1 MSKDVIQPKAE
12 INLLELMQHHDDIHA
27 ALLELLFPCAHCG
40 GKAKISSG
48 YGNNSIYLSC
58 PCGVSVSGG
67 MLEVLTAWNRRM
79 ARTLIWIPNTRS
91 AWWRQ
96 NPNTQAFGLLPSRNL
111 QRSKPAWTSSK
122 KNSGG
127 RANEYFIGKP
137 CQP

>member
-67 MLEVLTAWNRRM
+67 MLEVLTAWNRRDGKDFDLNSEYAQRLVASESKYASFRASAVKEFAALQ
-79 ARTLIWIPNTRS
+79 ARVDE
-91 AWWRQ
+91 
-96 NPNTQAFGLLPSRNL
+96 L
-111 QRSKPAWTSSK
+111 QKEL
-122 KNSGG
+122 G
-127 RANEYFIGKP
+127 RKGK
-137 CQP
+137 

>member
-40 GKAKISSG
+40 RKAEIRSG

-67 MLEVLTAWNRRM
+67 MLEVLSAWNRRDGKDFDLDSEYAQRLVASESKYASFRASAVREFAALQ
-79 ARTLIWIPNTRS
+79 ARVDE
-91 AWWRQ
+91 
-96 NPNTQAFGLLPSRNL
+96 L
-111 QRSKPAWTSSK
+111 QKEL
-122 KNSGG
+122 G
-127 RANEYFIGKP
+127 RKGK
-137 CQP
+137 